1 MKSDKEKNLIEEEA
15 EDPSVSFAKNFIKSK
30 DNSVYYYSDS
40 NAEYRI
46 SSGSLILDDM
56 IGMLPPCLFR
66 LYGASGGG
74 KTSCVLSY
82 LRSFLSVA
90 PSSKGVYFKSEG
102 RFSDTLKRSSGIK
115 FVTKPEDWKTGTCLI
130 IETNFYEG
138 VFNFIDG
145 LVKTPNNPDKYFFII
160 DSIDGL
166 IKYDDSQ
173 KGFDEASK
181 VAAGATL
188 ATLAMKRFAV
198 PLHAKGHYWAIISQQ
213 RTKVSI
219 GYVHE
224 VNQMK
229 LDCSGGN
236 ALAHFPDVILEFLSV
251 DVNKQYFPSNDNSLE
266 PARAASVRDFSSSNK
281 DAPYGHLARGY
292 IRKSDTNVQNR
303 PFEYPVRYDR
313 EPGCSI
319 WWERETMLKLIADG
333 WIIIGNSVTPND
345 DFNVILEKYN
355 IPTFNGVRGK
365 AKAEKELLESGA
377 LKLFRDL
384 FQREIA
390 EKNKF
395 DEDGRHIGYTIIDEL
410 V

>member
-1 MKSDKEKNLIEEEA
+1 MSEENVPLEGEA
-15 EDPSVSFAKNFIKSK
+15 EDASISFAKNFIKSK
-30 DNSVYYYSDS
+30 DNSIYYYSD
-40 NAEYRI
+40 AESDYRI

-82 LRSFLSVA
+82 LRSFLSTV
-90 PSSKGVYFKSEG
+90 PKSKGVYFKSEG
-102 RFSDTLKRSSGIK
+102 RFSDTLRKNAGVK
-115 FVTKPEDWKTGTCLI
+115 FVSNPMDWKAGTCLI

-145 LVKTPNNPDKYFFII
+145 LVKTPKNLDKYFFII

-213 RTKVSI
+213 RAKVSI

-251 DVNKQYFPSNDNSLE
+251 DVNKQYFPSNDSSLE
-266 PARAASVRDFSSSNK
+266 PARAASVRDFASSKK
-281 DAPYGHLARGY
+281 DVPYGHLARGY
-292 IRKSDTNVQNR
+292 IRKSDTNVQNL

-313 EPGCSI
+313 APGESI

-333 WIIIGNSVTPND
+333 WLNVGTSVTPNE
-345 DFNVILEKYN
+345 DFNSILGKYS
-355 IPTFNGVRGK
+355 IPTFSSIRGK
-365 AKAEKELLESGA
+365 AKAERDLLESGA

-384 FQREIA
+384 FQKEIS

-395 DEDGRHIGYTIIDEL
+395 DENGKHIGYTIIDEL